1 MENTFKKEQEKGLSF
16 VDWMK
21 MQQPEIDL
29 EQKAIPILSL
39 DLLYSIC
46 NFTCSHFAG
55 RQEAEKK
62 TGLEICWRRP
72 WAHASDFQEHPGKFI

>member
-1 MENTFKKEQEKGLSF
+1 
-16 VDWMK
+16 MK
-21 MQQPEIDL
+21 QPELDL

-62 TGLEICWRRP
+62 DRAEEKLKEAMGN
-72 WAHASDFQEHPGKFI
+72 